1 VSRPTTAGCLV
12 LLLAACANSDTAIQ
26 VDDAWA
32 RPTSSGPSAA
42 YLTIRNTG
50 NRPDRLVGA
59 RSPCCASI
67 EIHVTEIKDDR
78 MSMAPVEGGI
88 GLDPGATLRFEPA
101 GHHLMLFDPVEPLRV
116 GMRFEITLEFD
127 PTGDI
132 PVEVEVRR

>member
-1 VSRPTTAGCLV
+1 MSRLTTAGCLV
-12 LLLAACANSDTAIQ
+12 FLLVACASSDRAIR

-32 RPTSSGPSAA
+32 RPTSLGPSAA

-50 NRPDRLVGA
+50 DRPDRLVGA

-88 GLDPGATLRFEPA
+88 ALDPGATWSFEPA

-116 GMRFEITLEFD
+116 GARFGITLEFD
-127 PTGDI
+127 LAGDV